1 MSRIVPKVDLE
12 NYRDALTDGEK
23 YIVKYLDE
31 YLPIDYF
38 IYLKTILNWGGAGKT
53 PDIVIAHKTKGI
65 CIIEVKDWIYKK
77 ENQKI
82 YDNQKSPFKQA
93 LDYRTLLLE
102 GIPEID
108 EEIFHNPDKEKFI
121 TASLYFHKSNQQDS
135 YKIIRKTNNNREKI
149 SIVSHEI
156 LKKDNLKLLV
166 PILNNPENEFLGHE
180 WFDKFENWIM
190 PPEHKILDGTFI
202 KLNKKQEKYIEPRP
216 NTKQKLSGV
225 AGSGKTLILAMRA
238 AKLASEGKKVLIICY
253 NITLRHYIEKQV
265 NRAQYKFKKKNIH
278 IHYFQDFLKRYA
290 SFHEIDF
297 PSGFSASD
305 RLQKFFN
312 ILREKRLNDKSFINT
327 YDAILIDEGQDFE
340 EPWFKFLCT
349 FLSSNKEVVFAVDEK
364 QNIYEKKINWVGPG
378 RWGVL
383 NQGLRLP
390 KKAIKLANK
399 FAHQFLKE
407 GIEMKEEFID
417 ITEPDVE
424 QLNLL
429 ESEDLFEWRNVEN
442 FNEAKDKIY
451 KSLKFLSES
460 KSMKLSDIVILVHSI
475 KEGLE
480 LKDFI
485 LKKYNKKILIKD
497 VFDLDNSRARRKK
510 RYFRIN
516 QPELKMCTYH
526 SFKGWESRNIIL
538 LIPEISK
545 NIDRQVYTSITRV
558 RQNLIIINQN
568 KKYFNFK

>member
-265 NRAQYKFKKKNIH
+265 NRAQYKFKKKK
-278 IHYFQDFLKRYA
+278 YTYSL
-290 SFHEIDF
+290 
-297 PSGFSASD
+297 FS
-305 RLQKFFN
+305 RFFET
-312 ILREKRLNDKSFINT
+312 LR
-327 YDAILIDEGQDFE
+327 
-340 EPWFKFLCT
+340 
-349 FLSSNKEVVFAVDEK
+349 
-364 QNIYEKKINWVGPG
+364 
-378 RWGVL
+378 
-383 NQGLRLP
+383 
-390 KKAIKLANK
+390 
-399 FAHQFLKE
+399 
-407 GIEMKEEFID
+407 
-417 ITEPDVE
+417 
-424 QLNLL
+424 
-429 ESEDLFEWRNVEN
+429 
-442 FNEAKDKIY
+442 
-451 KSLKFLSES
+451 
-460 KSMKLSDIVILVHSI
+460 
-475 KEGLE
+475 
-480 LKDFI
+480 
-485 LKKYNKKILIKD
+485 
-497 VFDLDNSRARRKK
+497 
-510 RYFRIN
+510 
-516 QPELKMCTYH
+516 
-526 SFKGWESRNIIL
+526 
-538 LIPEISK
+538 
-545 NIDRQVYTSITRV
+545 
-558 RQNLIIINQN
+558 
-568 KKYFNFK
+568 